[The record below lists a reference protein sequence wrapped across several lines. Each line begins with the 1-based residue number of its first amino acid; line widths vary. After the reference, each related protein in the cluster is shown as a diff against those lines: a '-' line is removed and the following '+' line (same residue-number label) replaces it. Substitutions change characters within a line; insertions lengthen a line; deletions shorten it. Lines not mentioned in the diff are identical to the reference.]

1 MEREG
6 REELDFLEKVHDE
19 EMRAKRREYEEKKFA
34 AFGQMMDEDEGPVEK
49 IIEEAQ
55 GRKSLFQ
62 MREDY
67 KQKRLGKILEMKEK
81 EKERMA
87 GLAVLEEVQAKPGAK
102 AEKMKPLM

>member
-1 MEREG
+1 
-6 REELDFLEKVHDE
+6 
-19 EMRAKRREYEEKKFA
+19 
-34 AFGQMMDEDEGPVEK
+34 MDDEGPVEK

-81 EKERMA
+81 EKERMSA
-87 GLAVLEEVQAKPGAK
+87 GEIMEEVRAKPGAK
-102 AEKMKPLM
+102 ENKMKPLM